1 MALVKTYLNAS
12 YWSSATSAPTLASVS
27 LNSGDLL
34 VAFCLQDAPFAGRSV
49 SSATWGASGLTS
61 AVELV
66 GSGGAPYDWMAGAA
80 YYLQAGSTASNTITF
95 NLSGNAAKGVIA
107 AYKFTG
113 FDTGTP
119 IGDTDTSMTATEAQS
134 LTLSGSAGDIALY
147 GVTNDYASADRW
159 VEVNNSTT
167 EDFNNDPRPGSSGP
181 PKIAVGSKDFSGS
194 SCTLGFTSRG
204 FDAGPIDVAWEKLAI
219 GLVIKA
225 AAGGGGSAVPV
236 FMHSY
241 QRRRSGL
248 LV

>member
-1 MALVKTYLNAS
+1 MALVKTYLNSA

-27 LNSGDLL
+27 LNTGDLL

-61 AVELV
+61 AIELV
-66 GSGGAPYDWMAGAA
+66 GSGGAPYDWIAGAA

-119 IGDTDTSMTATEAQS
+119 IGDTDSSMTATEAQS

-147 GVTNDYASADRW
+147 GVTNDLSFADRW
-159 VEVNNSTT
+159 VEGNNSITT
-167 EDFNNDPRPGSSGP
+167 DFNNDARPGTSGP

-219 GLVIKA
+219 GLVVKQA
-225 AAGGGGSAVPV
+225 SASTIVPLL
-236 FMHSY
+236 HHT
-241 QRRRSGL
+241 QRMRTR
-248 LV
+248 